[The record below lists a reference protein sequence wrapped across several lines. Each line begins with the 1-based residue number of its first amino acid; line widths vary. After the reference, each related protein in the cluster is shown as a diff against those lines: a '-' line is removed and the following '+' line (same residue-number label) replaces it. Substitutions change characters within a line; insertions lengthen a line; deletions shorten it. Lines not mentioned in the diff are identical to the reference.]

1 MMLGIEI
8 QFAYPFLAGIFAA
21 VNPCGFVLLPTYL
34 MFFLGMEGTRPG
46 TQRAAIGR
54 ALGVAGAVSAGFMA
68 VFIVIGVI
76 TKTLTSWIYDSASEY
91 ISLGIGVLMVVVGI
105 ATLFGKHL
113 PFMTPKLDVGGQ
125 DTSTKSMFLYGVS
138 YALASIGC
146 TLPLFTSAILSRFG
160 KEGIVT
166 GSISVG
172 AYGAGMALI
181 LCALTV
187 SLALARTGVLKA
199 LRKVMTHIDLISGVV
214 LVLAGVYLVWY
225 GYTGVTG
232 RRSAVTDAG
241 LSYQSWAQNRLN
253 DIGAGWLFVIFGGIT
268 AAAIAVV
275 AVRRRS
281 DTATE
286 LADDAPAP
294 ATSES

>member
-1 MMLGIEI
+1 VIIGAEF
-8 QFAYPFLAGIFAA
+8 QFAYPFIAGIFAA

-34 MFFLGMEGTRPG
+34 MYFLGMEGTRPG

-76 TKTLTSWIYDSASEY
+76 TKSLTSWIYDSASDY
-91 ISLGIGVLMVVVGI
+91 ISLGVGVLMVVVGV

-125 DTSTKSMFLYGVS
+125 DTSIKSMFLYGVS

-146 TLPLFTSAILSRFG
+146 TLPLFTSAILGRFG

-181 LCALTV
+181 LSALTV
-187 SLALARTGVLKA
+187 SLALARTGMLKA
-199 LRKVMTHIDLISGVV
+199 LRKVMSHIDLVSGVV
-214 LVLAGVYLVWY
+214 LVLAGLYLVWY
-225 GYTGVTG
+225 GYTAITG
-232 RRSAVTDAG
+232 RRSAVTDLGANFE
-241 LSYQSWAQNRLN
+241 SWTQNRLN
-253 DIGAGWLFVIFGGIT
+253 DLGAGWLFVIFGGIT
-268 AAAIAVV
+268 AAAVAVV
-275 AVRRRS
+275 VTRRRRI
-281 DTATE
+281 AE
-286 LADDAPAP
+286 
-294 ATSES
+294 TSVDEQASVSVEV